1 MKAAQALD
9 RVWRLFAT
17 TLCFAVFGIGGV
29 IVPLVATPVLR
40 LLPGDAVARRRRARQ
55 LIHWLFRGF
64 IHLMRALGVMSWRTE
79 GLEKLQREGLLVLAN
94 HPTLIDVVFLVAF
107 IPNANCI
114 VKSRLLNNPAMRG
127 LISLAGYITN
137 DRGEELLAQADQSL
151 AQGDALVIF
160 PEGTRTRVGTPLS
173 FQRGAANIAIRC
185 EVAVTPVVI
194 ACSPPTLSKEHKW
207 YHIPE
212 RPFLMSFEVM
222 DDIAITPFLDC
233 PASLGSRRLTHHL
246 ELFFTEAH
254 FSARNNA
261 DMGTEALHTELKN
274 LLIETLD
281 LEDISPDDIDDAA
294 PLFNEGLGL
303 DSIDALEIGVAL
315 QKRYGIKLD
324 PESDEIKQHFAS
336 ITDLAR
342 LVAARGQSSGASA

>member
-1 MKAAQALD
+1 MNPARSLNYT
-9 RVWRLFAT
+9 WRLVAT
-17 TLCFAVFGIGGV
+17 ALCFAVFGIGGV
-29 IVPLVATPVLR
+29 LAPLIATPVLR
-40 LLPGDAVARRRRARQ
+40 LLPGGALVRQRRARQ
-55 LIHWLFRGF
+55 LIHRLFRGF

-79 GLEKLQREGLLVLAN
+79 GLEKLRREGLLVLAN

-137 DRGEELLAQADQSL
+137 DHGDELLAQATRSF
-151 AQGDALVIF
+151 AEGDVLMIF
-160 PEGTRTRVGTPLS
+160 PEGTRTRAGAPIS

-185 EVAVTPVVI
+185 DVAITPVVI
-194 ACSPPTLSKEHKW
+194 VCSPPTLSKEHKW

-212 RPFLMSFEVM
+212 RPFLMSFEIK

-246 ELFFTEAH
+246 EQFFTEAH

-261 DMGTEALHTELKN
+261 AMGTESLHTELKV

-315 QKRYGIKLD
+315 QKQYGIKLD

-336 ITDLAR
+336 IADLAR
-342 LVAARGQSSGASA
+342 LVADRGQPRGAPA